1 MQFAFYS
8 LIRMSKC
15 QMNKYRPGGRCG
27 GDSKGD
33 TKSNPEFNSS
43 LAALMAQRDKQ
54 DAAFASSVP
63 VAEMAK
69 KPAVKNQLVITETT
83 SKPTKDA
90 YIQLLLEGDYEE

>member
-1 MQFAFYS
+1 
-8 LIRMSKC
+8 
-15 QMNKYRPGGRCG
+15 MNKYRPGGRCG

-54 DAAFASSVP
+54 DSMFGSSPCGESGTPAVTSI
-63 VAEMAK
+63 AK
-69 KPAVKNQLVITETT
+69 NKPAAKNQLVITETT
-83 SKPTKDA
+83 TKPSKDA

>member
-1 MQFAFYS
+1 
-8 LIRMSKC
+8 
-15 QMNKYRPGGRCG
+15 MNKYRPGGRCG

-54 DAAFASSVP
+54 DMAFGSSVP
-63 VAEMAK
+63 ATEVEK
-69 KPAVKNQLVITETT
+69 KPAAAAKNQLVITETT
-83 SKPTKDA
+83 TKPSKDA

>member
-1 MQFAFYS
+1 
-8 LIRMSKC
+8 MSKC

-33 TKSNPEFNSS
+33 TKCNPEFNSS

-54 DAAFASSVP
+54 DALFTSPISQTP
-63 VAEMAK
+63 VHQT
-69 KPAVKNQLVITETT
+69 KPKHTGKNQLVITETT
-83 SKPTKDA
+83 PKPNKDA